1 MEEHGKMKFTP
12 NLENNKDM
20 MELSSQRQQQ
30 QCLAQ
35 IEGEQLLAKKFPL
48 LSKRK
53 EPISSLSEATKD
65 MNSLIRIDRSLGNGV
80 SLKWIKAQ
88 LLDLFRICGAGSVVS
103 DYQIVIIARR
113 IRKVYF
119 YFSLSELTYFFES
132 FIGGCYGTLFVGK
145 TINPQNLMIAL
156 RNFDNA
162 RTNYFTESQQ
172 EQEETNEKTSKADK
186 GMIDEIC
193 KRIKRTLAR
202 DI

>member
-1 MEEHGKMKFTP
+1 
-12 NLENNKDM
+12 M
-20 MELSSQRQQQ
+20 MDLSLHEQPQQYLTQ
-30 QCLAQ
+30 T
-35 IEGEQLLAKKFPL
+35 EGERFVAKNFPL

-65 MNSLIRIDRSLGNGV
+65 TNTLLCIDRSLGNGI
-80 SLKWIKAQ
+80 SLKWIKMQ

-119 YFSLSELTYFFES
+119 YLSLSELTYFFES

-156 RNFDNA
+156 RNFDND
-162 RTNYFTESQQ
+162 RTNFFTESQQ
-172 EQEETNEKTSKADK
+172 EQEKIDKKALKVDK
-186 GMIDEIC
+186 GVIAEIC
-193 KRIKRTLAR
+193 KRTKELFNKKNYNT
-202 DI
+202 